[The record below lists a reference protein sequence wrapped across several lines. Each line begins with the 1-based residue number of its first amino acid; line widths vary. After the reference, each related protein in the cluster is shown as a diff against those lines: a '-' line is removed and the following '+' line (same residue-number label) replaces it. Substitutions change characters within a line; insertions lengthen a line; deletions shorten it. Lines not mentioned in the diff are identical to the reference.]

1 MKRRVLL
8 LEPPYKN
15 KYPPMGLMKLATY
28 FKNCGDDVRFFKGS
42 LKDLALDLFCSE
54 FISQI
59 DIKNFA
65 EYINSFR
72 QYIKTGQASF
82 IESIP
87 DFCDLRREN
96 LLMQYRRR
104 FRARDYTKFDVIA
117 ITTLFTFCWKETIT
131 TINESKNFL
140 AESGRLL
147 VGGIAASLVPEEI
160 KRETGITPICGT
172 LNKAGI
178 IDKDNPEIIDSLA
191 LDYSILDEIDYIYP
205 SSDAYFAY
213 MTRGCI
219 RNCPFCAVPILEPEY
234 KNFISISSQ
243 INLINQKFGEK
254 RDLLLMDNNVLAS
267 SKFNEI
273 IDEIKLCGFSRGAMY
288 TPTSDYDIAIK
299 NLRENYN
306 IRAYTRKII
315 NLYDTLREKLTGQ
328 ELENFNNYRGE
339 NGLIYP
345 ESASVN
351 AILESDKYFRPLFAK
366 FFRPRQ
372 RARYVDFNQGIDA
385 RLINDS
391 NMAKLAEINIR
402 PLRIAFDHYEQRDI
416 YIRAVKI
423 AVKHGI
429 KSLSNYILYNFNDKP
444 EELYYR
450 LLINIDLCEE
460 LNADIY
466 SFPMKYHPVRDPKYF
481 RNRDYIGKF
490 WTKKFIRAV
499 QAVINATKGKI
510 GRGREFFYEAFGQ
523 NINEFYEILYM
534 PETFIIYREKYKSS
548 LTEQWRKEFYSLNQ
562 EQLNEAKSIIESN
575 NFAENIINNASCDE
589 IKNLLRYYL
598 IERD

>member
-1 MKRRVLL
+1 
-8 LEPPYKN
+8 
-15 KYPPMGLMKLATY
+15 
-28 FKNCGDDVRFFKGS
+28 
-42 LKDLALDLFCSE
+42 
-54 FISQI
+54 
-59 DIKNFA
+59 
-65 EYINSFR
+65 
-72 QYIKTGQASF
+72 
-82 IESIP
+82 
-87 DFCDLRREN
+87 
-96 LLMQYRRR
+96 
-104 FRARDYTKFDVIA
+104 
-117 ITTLFTFCWKETIT
+117 
-131 TINESKNFL
+131 
-140 AESGRLL
+140 
-147 VGGIAASLVPEEI
+147 
-160 KRETGITPICGT
+160 
-172 LNKAGI
+172 
-178 IDKDNPEIIDSLA
+178 
-191 LDYSILDEIDYIYP
+191 
-205 SSDAYFAY
+205 
-213 MTRGCI
+213 
-219 RNCPFCAVPILEPEY
+219 
-234 KNFISISSQ
+234 
-243 INLINQKFGEK
+243 
-254 RDLLLMDNNVLAS
+254 
-267 SKFNEI
+267 
-273 IDEIKLCGFSRGAMY
+273 
-288 TPTSDYDIAIK
+288 
-299 NLRENYN
+299 
-306 IRAYTRKII
+306 
-315 NLYDTLREKLTGQ
+315 
-328 ELENFNNYRGE
+328 
-339 NGLIYP
+339 
-345 ESASVN
+345 
-351 AILESDKYFRPLFAK
+351 
-366 FFRPRQ
+366 
-372 RARYVDFNQGIDA
+372 
-385 RLINDS
+385 
-391 NMAKLAEINIR
+391 MAKLAEINIR

-481 RNRDYIGKF
+481 RTRDYIGKF